1 MECVRPSASTWAWA
15 KDVMPRDHRPDAGML
30 HADGN
35 RTTGAARSSRRDR
48 RSRVALLILVL
59 LFELSAVALPA
70 LARVPTRSAAAITE
84 TRLRAAPERWAEPL
98 LRLSEGA
105 TVTVHGKAE
114 DGWYRARHG
123 PLEGYV
129 LTGDVATEP
138 VIATSDARS
147 SEAIDEPEAVT
158 FEQRAR
164 GRDRERRRGRDRD
177 APLRGSG
184 EIITATDLNLRQ
196 SPSQDAPVTAVMRRG
211 ERVVPTG
218 EHRDGFVEVR
228 WQDATGWAFGR
239 HLAARRQATVRA
251 DRDPTSWRRREL
263 IAIIYDAADRYGQSR
278 EDMLRVARCESDLVP
293 TAVNGPGGS
302 YGLFQFK
309 PPTWL
314 GTPFAEYDI
323 FDPRASANAAA
334 WMWAQGRRR
343 EWVCQ

>member
-1 MECVRPSASTWAWA
+1 
-15 KDVMPRDHRPDAGML
+15 ML
-30 HADGN
+30 HVADN
-35 RTTGAARSSRRDR
+35 RTTGASLPFGRRGR
-48 RSRVALLILVL
+48 KSRVALLMLIL

-70 LARVPTRSAAAITE
+70 LARVPTRSAATITE

-98 LRLSEGA
+98 LRLPEGA
-105 TVTVHGKAE
+105 TITVHGKAE
-114 DGWYRARHG
+114 NGWYRARHG
-123 PLEGYV
+123 QLEGYV

-138 VIATSDARS
+138 VFATSDAPPN
-147 SEAIDEPEAVT
+147 ETIDEPGFIAL
-158 FEQRAR
+158 EQRAR
-164 GRDRERRRGRDRD
+164 GRDREPRRSRDQGDPR
-177 APLRGSG
+177 RGSG

-211 ERVVPTG
+211 DRVVPTG

-228 WQDATGWAFGR
+228 WQDATGWAYGR
-239 HLAARRQATVRA
+239 HLSARRRATVRA

-263 IAIIYDAADRYGQSR
+263 IAIIYDAADRYGQPR

-309 PPTWL
+309 PRTWL

-323 FDPRASANAAA
+323 FDPRANANAAA
-334 WMWAQGRRR
+334 WMWAEGRRR

>member
-1 MECVRPSASTWAWA
+1 MLLVSNDRSAGASLPS
-15 KDVMPRDHRPDAGML
+15 G
-30 HADGN
+30 
-35 RTTGAARSSRRDR
+35 RRER
-48 RSRVALLILVL
+48 QSRVALLTLIL
-59 LFELSAVALPA
+59 LFELSTVVLPT
-70 LARVPTRSAAAITE
+70 LARVPTRSAATITE

-98 LRLSEGA
+98 LRLPEGA

-114 DGWYRARHG
+114 NGWYQARHG
-123 PLEGYV
+123 QLEGYV

-138 VIATSDARS
+138 VIATSDAQPD
-147 SEAIDEPEAVT
+147 EAIDEPGVLVL
-158 FEQRAR
+158 EQRAR
-164 GRDRERRRGRDRD
+164 GREREPRSGRDEDDPR
-177 APLRGSG
+177 RGSG
-184 EIITATDLNLRQ
+184 EVITAADLNLRQ

-239 HLAARRQATVRA
+239 HLAARRATERA

-263 IAIIYDAADRYGQSR
+263 IAVIYDAADRYGQSR

-293 TAVNGPGGS
+293 TAVNGRGGS

-309 PPTWL
+309 PRTWL

-323 FDPRASANAAA
+323 FDPRANANAAA